1 MPDLIRLARALV
13 LFAFFVLQIAARADD
28 PVAKPDPL
36 YSAIDA
42 AIAKGQILKTKMI
55 GSGFNKSSFSETPRD
70 GGLLV
75 GFDVGL
81 GKWLDTENIY
91 ALRPV
96 YRTAKGE
103 AAYGE
108 HGLFPDRAEE
118 KGAKSKV
125 LRTLKVRAKPGY
137 AVGGLKMRSGLN
149 IDGMSVRFMR
159 IKDGWL
165 DPSDAYITEWL
176 GNRFGGSEASIG
188 SDGGPV
194 VGLFGNEDADHIIA
208 LGLIYLSRSS
218 RAVDEAPQ
226 PPIGNKVPAEK
237 PPAAGPKSKQLRPAE
252 DAKDDQPAKEKKPAT
267 EPAAAAETD
276 PLTWVLP
283 IAGALAVIM
292 IVVTCCLLLMRP
304 AKPQKK

>member
-1 MPDLIRLARALV
+1 MPILGRLARALV
-13 LFAFFVLQIAARADD
+13 SSAFFLVPIAVSADD
-28 PVAKPDPL
+28 PAAKPDPI

-55 GSGFNKSSFSETPRD
+55 GSGFHKSSFSETPRD

-81 GKWLDTENIY
+81 GKWLDAENIY

-118 KGAKSKV
+118 KGTKSKV

-137 AVGGLKMRSGLN
+137 AVGGLKLRSGLN

-159 IKDGWL
+159 INDGWL
-165 DPSDAYITEWL
+165 DPSDAYITEWM
-176 GNRFGGSEASIG
+176 GNRFGGNEASIS

-194 VGLFGNEDADHIIA
+194 VGLFGNEDAEHIIA

-218 RAVDEAPQ
+218 RAAEEAP

-237 PPAAGPKSKQLRPAE
+237 RLTTEPKSKQVRPAE
-252 DAKDDQPAKEKKPAT
+252 DAKDDQPVKEKKPAT
-267 EPAAAAETD
+267 EAATPTETD
-276 PLTWVLP
+276 PLTYILP
-283 IAGALAVIM
+283 IAGAAAVIT

-304 AKPQKK
+304 TKTQKK